1 MGGSL
6 KGMGPS
12 ARKLSIVV
20 RPRMAR
26 QTELPHRGP
35 LKPRQQHFM
44 GLNILLVDDSGVMR
58 KLVSKALR
66 QAGLDISG
74 TVEASN
80 GQEGLDAL
88 GAGKVDVVLCDW
100 NMPVMD
106 GLTFVK
112 EARPNHKV
120 PIIMLTTESGD
131 DKMAAALE
139 AGADGYITKPFT
151 PEKLGERIQFVTEQ
165 RKSA

>member
-1 MGGSL
+1 
-6 KGMGPS
+6 
-12 ARKLSIVV
+12 
-20 RPRMAR
+20 
-26 QTELPHRGP
+26 
-35 LKPRQQHFM
+35 M
-44 GLNILLVDDSGVMR
+44 GLKILLIDDSGVMR

-66 QAGLDISG
+66 QAGLDISS
-74 TVEASN
+74 TAEAGN

-88 GAGKVDVVLCDW
+88 AAQEIDVVLCDW

-112 EARPNHKV
+112 EARKDHDM

-131 DKMAAALE
+131 DKVSAAVD
-139 AGADGYITKPFT
+139 AGADAYVTKPFT
-151 PEKLGERIQFVTEQ
+151 PEKLGERIKFVTAQ